1 MPQDELNPN
10 SDPRSV
16 SDILASLSDSM
27 FPAEC
32 GEATIYINTRG
43 DDGDTPLHA
52 LLWRGDTEGVRILI
66 EAGADVNALGDM
78 SETPLHV
85 AVTME
90 NLESVGL
97 LLAAGADCCLVSE
110 FGKTPKEQAAVLGL
124 DILTYFPKI

>member
-1 MPQDELNPN
+1 MPQDDLNPN
-10 SDPRSV
+10 SDPRSA

-32 GEATIYINTRG
+32 GEATIFIDTHGY
-43 DDGDTPLHA
+43 DDDTPLHV
-52 LLWRGDTEGVRILI
+52 LLWRGDTQGVRILI
-66 EAGADVNALGDM
+66 EAGADVNALGEM

-85 AVTME
+85 AVTKE
-90 NLESVGL
+90 NLEAVRL

-110 FGKTPKEQAAVLGL
+110 FGKTPKERAAVIGL